1 MTICGCLP
9 RRLTEQ
15 CPFKPNLASGERE
28 NTKQMKTIPP
38 LRSLKEE
45 KHPNHRRKRDRNTK
59 VLKGNKMKEKR
70 KREGQ
75 ENKINTVKTK
85 KGNIGISA
93 FFYKTFQVSGKGK
106 IFSIESSF
114 VNTERASTANNQGL
128 RLVST
133 QNKWKE
139 LSLCPAITVS
149 LILLAA
155 LMNKMSRAL

>member
-15 CPFKPNLASGERE
+15 CPFKPHLASGERE
-28 NTKQMKTIPP
+28 NTKQMTTIPP

-45 KHPNHRRKRDRNTK
+45 KHPNHRRKRDKNTK
-59 VLKGNKMKEKR
+59 VLRVNKMKEKR
-70 KREGQ
+70 KHEGQ
-75 ENKINTVKTK
+75 EKKYSQNK

-114 VNTERASTANNQGL
+114 VIPERASTANNQGL
-128 RLVST
+128 YRPKTNGRSCHFV
-133 QNKWKE
+133 Q
-139 LSLCPAITVS
+139 
-149 LILLAA
+149 
-155 LMNKMSRAL
+155 R